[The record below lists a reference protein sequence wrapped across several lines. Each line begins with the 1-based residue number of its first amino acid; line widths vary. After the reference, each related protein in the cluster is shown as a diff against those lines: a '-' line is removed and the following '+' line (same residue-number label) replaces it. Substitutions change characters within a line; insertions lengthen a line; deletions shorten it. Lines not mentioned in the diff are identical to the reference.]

1 MRLPGPGRL
10 LPLPVAEARPAN
22 EDEPRRRL
30 LDLPLRKPG
39 LPIDAEVEPPFL
51 RPERRTRPRRL
62 RRGPVWDSVRLAR
75 WGACAVLLALGLWL
89 GYSRAMASERLKVSR
104 VDVRGGRFLSEGEVR
119 ELLGP
124 AVGQNILSLDIEEL
138 KTRLRASPWVAD
150 ATVVRSLPDTLRVEI
165 HERHPLAL
173 AELDRLYLMDADGGL
188 VDMHGPRTAAFDLPI
203 VRGLV
208 GLEPGTRRER
218 TRAAGAVLDDLGDL
232 AVVVS
237 EVHPQDDGTVRL
249 VLRGTSDVVVVGD
262 LPCRDR
268 VASFLGLRDQLAS
281 RVPAAEYWDLRFED
295 RIFARPA
302 PSPSPLPAPP
312 APAATSPVPD
322 EPAPARPLMP
332 EGGLRVLPAVS
343 PAVPPV
349 EAIPVAATVPLPSG
363 GR

>member
-1 MRLPGPGRL
+1 MKRPGPGRL
-10 LPLPVAEARPAN
+10 LPVPVAEPRPAN
-22 EDEPRRRL
+22 EDGPRRRL
-30 LDLPLRKPG
+30 VDLPLRKPE
-39 LPIDAEVEPPFL
+39 LPLDAEVEPPFL

-75 WGACAVLLALGLWL
+75 WGACAVLLALGMWL
-89 GYSRAMASERLKVSR
+89 GYSRAMASERLQVSR

-203 VRGLV
+203 VRGLG
-208 GLEPGTRRER
+208 GLEPETRRER
-218 TRAAGAVLDDLGDL
+218 TRAAGAALDDLGDL

-249 VLRGTSDVVVVGD
+249 VLRGTSDVVVVGA
-262 LPCRDR
+262 PPSRDK
-268 VASFLGLRDQLAS
+268 VAAFLGLRDQLAS

-302 PSPSPLPAPP
+302 PSPSPVTPP
-312 APAATSPVPD
+312 APSSPIHD
-322 EPAPARPLMP
+322 EPAEARPLLP

-343 PAVPPV
+343 PQVPPV
-349 EAIPVAATVPLPSG
+349 EAIPVATTVPLPSG